1 MKLMLLGDA
10 GNRHVLRWADYF
22 GERGH
27 QVHLLSLEKAGP
39 TRAEVHQLK
48 APPLPR
54 PLRYLSVLPQ
64 VRRLAGSLRPDLVNA
79 HFLPNY
85 GWVSA
90 LAGLSPLAVSIWG
103 SDILIS
109 AQKSPLHLWR
119 ARYVLSRCRAV
130 TCDGDNLFGALQE
143 LGVEPGRILNVPMGI
158 EEDIIAFR
166 KNSWSPDKKIL
177 ITSIR
182 QLEPVYDVATL
193 IRALPLLGSE
203 ISRISL
209 AVAGTGSQAAALA
222 GLSRQTN
229 VAGAVDFLSSLGHEE
244 VIGLLQKTDIY
255 VSTSISD
262 STSVSL
268 LEAMACGCVPVV
280 TDIPGNREWVTD
292 GENGYLFP
300 AGDHDFL
307 ARLLKGLISR
317 PPDAK
322 AISRRNALIIG
333 RKGLWKNNM
342 AMIEKRFAGIA
353 GDK

>member
-22 GERGH
+22 AERGH

-54 PLRYLSVLPQ
+54 PLRYLSILPQ

-85 GWVSA
+85 GWISA

-109 AQKSPLHLWR
+109 ARRSPLHLWR
-119 ARYVLSRCRAV
+119 ARHVLSRCRTV
-130 TCDGDNLFGALQE
+130 TCDGENLFGALQE

-158 EEDIIAFR
+158 EEEIITSR
-166 KNSWSPDKKIL
+166 KNSWPPDKKIL
-177 ITSIR
+177 IASIR

-193 IRALPLLGSE
+193 IGALPLLGSE

-209 AVAGTGSQAAALA
+209 AVAGTGSQTEALA
-222 GLSRQTN
+222 SLARQTN
-229 VAGAVDFLSSLGHEE
+229 VTGDVDFLGSLGHEE

-280 TDIPGNREWVTD
+280 TDIPGNREWITD

-300 AGDHDFL
+300 AGDQAFL
-307 ARLLKGLISR
+307 ARLLKELIRR
-317 PPDAK
+317 PPDIEAV
-322 AISRRNALIIG
+322 SRRNALVI
-333 RKGLWKNNM
+333 RQKALWKNNM
-342 AMIEKRFAGIA
+342 AMIEERFAGIT
-353 GDK
+353 GNK